1 METAQ
6 EAISI
11 SRAESV
17 LGQTEEICHE
27 EEAADKTDPGQDEP
41 AHFSH
46 ADTVDKKSRHNK
58 CRLARNRADEE
69 NPG

>member
-1 METAQ
+1 MLLRG
-6 EAISI
+6 I

-27 EEAADKTDPGQDEP
+27 EEAADKTDPGQDEL

-58 CRLARNRADEE
+58 CRLKSGTEQMRKT
-69 NPG
+69 PG